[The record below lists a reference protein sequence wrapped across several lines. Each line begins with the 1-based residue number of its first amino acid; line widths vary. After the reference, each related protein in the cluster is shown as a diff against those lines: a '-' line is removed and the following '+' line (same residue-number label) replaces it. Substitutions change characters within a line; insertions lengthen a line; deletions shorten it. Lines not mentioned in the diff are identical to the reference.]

1 VKSDQ
6 DTTGLSGGGS
16 RSLLPGSGAV
26 WLETGEA
33 LNYIRTGS
41 GSRRSLR
48 HSRHLTSVLRFGQK
62 RRACTSKKHFGTC
75 IWVTALPPRCEAV
88 ALPRR

>member
-16 RSLLPGSGAV
+16 RSLLPGSGAA

-33 LNYIRTGS
+33 INYRTEERSETGWKLNS
-41 GSRRSLR
+41 
-48 HSRHLTSVLRFGQK
+48 
-62 RRACTSKKHFGTC
+62 
-75 IWVTALPPRCEAV
+75 
-88 ALPRR
+88 